1 MVCVIIF
8 IETSLQNAIKSNI
21 SNIINTD
28 NNIFRHQYQGPCQLW
43 DGLRGSQ
50 WAKVIIDLKVSNQIF
65 FKGKESQSWAI

>member
-28 NNIFRHQYQGPCQLW
+28 SNIFKHQYQGHCQLW
-43 DGLRGSQ
+43 GGLRGSQ
-50 WAKVIIDLKVSNQIF
+50 WAKVIVDLKVSKQIF
-65 FKGKESQSWAI
+65 FKGKESQSWAL

>member
-28 NNIFRHQYQGPCQLW
+28 NNIFKHQYLGLCQLW
-43 DGLRGSQ
+43 GGLRGSQ
-50 WAKVIIDLKVSNQIF
+50 WAKVIIDLKVSNQIS